1 MLSER
6 ASHRKILERRD
17 ADVYNGAK
25 EKGGRG
31 MGREFELKYRA
42 GAETL
47 TRIRE
52 NLGGFEPMT
61 METVYYDTPERTL
74 SAKHWTLRQRMENGI
89 RVCTLKTPA
98 PGNAREE
105 WEVMD
110 ASLADA
116 LPRLGQMSG
125 KKLDFPDLQPLC
137 GAKFT
142 RLRKLETHDGCTV
155 EIALDQGILT
165 GGNRELPFGE
175 LEVELKEGSEEAA
188 VRFAEELAAKYGL
201 MPEKKSKFARA
212 KALAET

>member
-1 MLSER
+1 
-6 ASHRKILERRD
+6 
-17 ADVYNGAK
+17 
-25 EKGGRG
+25 

-47 TRIRE
+47 AHIRE
-52 NLGGFEPMT
+52 DLGGFDPIA
-61 METVYYDTPERTL
+61 METVYYDTPDRAL
-74 SAKHWTLRQRMENGI
+74 SARHWTLRQRMENGI
-89 RVCTLKTPA
+89 RVCTLKLPA

-110 ASLADA
+110 ACLTDA
-116 LPRLGQMSG
+116 LPRLAEMSG
-125 KKLDFPDLQPLC
+125 KNLEFPDLRPLC

-188 VRFAEELAAKYGL
+188 LRFAEELAAKYGL

>member
-6 ASHRKILERRD
+6 ASHRKILATRG

-31 MGREFELKYRA
+31 MGREFELKYRVSA
-42 GAETL
+42 QTL
-47 TRIRE
+47 ARIRE
-52 NLGGFEPMT
+52 ELGEFEPIA
-61 METVYYDTPERTL
+61 METVYYDTPERAL

-105 WEVMD
+105 WEV
-110 ASLADA
+110 AGYGLADA
-116 LPRLGQMSG
+116 LPRLGEISG
-125 KKLDFPDLQPLC
+125 RNLVFPDLQPLC

-142 RLRKLETHDGCTV
+142 RLRKLETRDGCTV

-165 GGNRELPFGE
+165 GGNRELPFAE

-188 VRFAEELAAKYGL
+188 LRFAENLATKYGL
-201 MPEKKSKFARA
+201 MPEEKSKFARA
-212 KALAET
+212 MALAEG

>member
-6 ASHRKILERRD
+6 ASHRKILATRG

-42 GAETL
+42 QGEVLA
-47 TRIRE
+47 RIRE
-52 NLGGFEPMT
+52 ALGGFAPMA

-98 PGNAREE
+98 PGGAREE
-105 WEVMD
+105 WEVVD
-110 ASLADA
+110 AGLADA
-116 LPRLGQMSG
+116 LPRLASLSG
-125 KKLDFPDLQPLC
+125 KDLAFPDLQPLC
-137 GAKFT
+137 GARFT
-142 RLRKLETHDGCTV
+142 RLRKLEAHDGCTV

-165 GGNRELPFGE
+165 GGNRELPFAE

-188 VRFAEELAAKYGL
+188 IRFAEELAAKYGL
-201 MPEKKSKFARA
+201 TPEKKSKFARA
-212 KALAET
+212 RALAEG

>member
-1 MLSER
+1 
-6 ASHRKILERRD
+6 
-17 ADVYNGAK
+17 
-25 EKGGRG
+25 

-47 TRIRE
+47 AHIRE
-52 NLGGFEPMT
+52 DLGGFEPIA
-61 METVYYDTPERTL
+61 METVYYDTPDRAL
-74 SAKHWTLRQRMENGI
+74 SARHWTLRQRMENGI

-105 WEVMD
+105 WEVAD
-110 ASLADA
+110 AALADA
-116 LPRLGQMSG
+116 LPRLGEMSG